1 MQNSISHRLSRL
13 YDGNSKQ
20 NKDLSMSDTHIR
32 VVAGPANYFAFPG
45 AIDRLAQ
52 FYSPQQ
58 LGNALWIYGERAL
71 AAAKPWL
78 PEVFD
83 APEARRVLFNS
94 HCSESTV
101 QSIVQQAGADRQVV
115 IGLGGGAVLDTAKVV
130 ARRLGLPVVAIPTIA
145 ATCAAWTPLSVWY
158 NDQGQALRYEIF
170 NDANHLV
177 LVEPEIILRAPKAYL
192 LAGIGDTLAKWYEAA
207 VLSPQPERLPLTVQ
221 LGLNTALTLRDVLL
235 TESEAALQALAHGQL
250 SQPFLNVL
258 EAIIAGG
265 GLVGGLGDRY
275 TRIAAAHAVHN
286 GLTALPQTDA
296 FLHGTKVAYGILV
309 QSALLE
315 QWETVT
321 QLIALY
327 RRLDLPVSLAALA
340 VDIHDDEQVR
350 RLIARTLQQGES
362 IHLLPIALSEATLRS
377 ALSYVEAQAA

>member
-1 MQNSISHRLSRL
+1 M
-13 YDGNSKQ
+13 
-20 NKDLSMSDTHIR
+20 
-32 VVAGPANYFAFPG
+32 
-45 AIDRLAQ
+45 
-52 FYSPQQ
+52 
-58 LGNALWIYGERAL
+58 
-71 AAAKPWL
+71 
-78 PEVFD
+78 
-83 APEARRVLFNS
+83 
-94 HCSESTV
+94 
-101 QSIVQQAGADRQVV
+101 
-115 IGLGGGAVLDTAKVV
+115 
-130 ARRLGLPVVAIPTIA
+130 VAIPTIA

-350 RLIARTLQQGES
+350 RLIARTLQQGS
-362 IHLLPIALSEATLRS
+362 RFICCR
-377 ALSYVEAQAA
+377 